1 MVYKHEQVWANIG
14 KDLIWKTSEL
24 KLLGITVDKDLK
36 FDRYV
41 LKLNLEHLLK
51 ISHDD
56 VINRP
61 RFFVKRNK
69 LIKTKPLCIK

>member
-56 VINRP
+56 VITRL

-69 LIKTKPLCIK
+69 LIKTKPFCIK